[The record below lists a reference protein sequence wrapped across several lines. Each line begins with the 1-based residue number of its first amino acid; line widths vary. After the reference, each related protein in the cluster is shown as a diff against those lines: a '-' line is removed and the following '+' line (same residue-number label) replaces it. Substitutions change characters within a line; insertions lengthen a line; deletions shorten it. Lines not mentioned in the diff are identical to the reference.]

1 MLRQFGKYLLAA
13 AVLLGGCTA
22 ADTSLEQE
30 NMKVFRYNQA
40 EGLSSLDPAFARNQ
54 ANVWAATNLYN
65 GLFRLNED
73 MYPEKD
79 LAEAWDVSEDGTVY
93 TFTIRR
99 GVYFHDSEVFEGGK
113 GREVKAQD
121 FVYSFKRIL
130 DPATASTG
138 AWIFSDKVKRNAA
151 GTGYDENWIEAVED
165 YKLVLRLEK
174 PFAPLMEIFTM
185 PYTYVVPKEAV
196 DKWGKDFRKHAVGTG
211 PFKLKTWDEGNSL
224 VMLKNTNYF
233 KKDDVGKQLP
243 YLDAVMVSFIQDR
256 NQELLSFQ
264 QGKLDFMSGLQA
276 NSVDLVLDKNGEVRN
291 ELKGR
296 FVVQKVPYLN
306 TEYIGFQL
314 DKAAYKEANHPV
326 LDKRFRQAMSYAINR
341 EELIKYVYNNL
352 GTPGTAGIIPP
363 AIKYFK
369 ENSTKGYDYQP
380 AKAEALLKEA
390 GYPGGKGLPAIK
402 LYTTVQSK
410 AMVEYLQKQ
419 WAAVGIPVEIEINMT
434 PTHQEL
440 IDNSKVNF
448 FRGSWLAD
456 YPDAENY
463 LALFHSQHFSPS
475 GPNKTHF
482 VNPTYDSLY
491 IKSRF
496 ESEGFMRLDLYHKMD
511 EIIMQEAPV
520 IVLFY
525 DEVLRL
531 TQNNVTGLEPN
542 AMNILDLERAD
553 FMQGGVLAN

>member
-1 MLRQFGKYLLAA
+1 MLRQFGTYLLAA

-22 ADTSLEQE
+22 ADTATEHE

-79 LAEAWDVSEDGTVY
+79 LAEAWEVSEDGTTY
-93 TFTIRR
+93 TFTLRR

-113 GREVKAQD
+113 GREVTAHD

-151 GTGYDENWIEAVED
+151 GTGYDENWIEAID
-165 YKLVLRLEK
+165 DHKLVLRLDK

-185 PYTYVVPKEAV
+185 PYTCVVPKEAI

-224 VMLKNTNYF
+224 VMVKNEKYF
-233 KKDDVGKQLP
+233 KQDSNGKPLP
-243 YLDAVMVSFIQDR
+243 YLDAVLVSFIQDR

-276 NSVDLVLDKNGEVRN
+276 TSVDLVLDKNGEVRN

-314 DKAAYKEANHPV
+314 DKSAYKDTNHPV
-326 LDKRFRQAMSYAINR
+326 LDKRFRQAMNYAINR
-341 EELIKYVYNNL
+341 EELVKYVYNSL
-352 GTPGTAGIIPP
+352 GTPGTGGMIPP

-369 ENSTKGYDYQP
+369 EKGVKGYTYDA

-390 GYPGGKGLPAIK
+390 GFPGGKGLPTIK

-410 AMVEYLQKQ
+410 QMVEFLQKQ
-419 WAAVGIPVEIEINMT
+419 WQAVGIPVEIEINMT

-463 LALFHSQHFSPS
+463 LALFYSQHFSPN

-482 VNPTYDSLY
+482 VNKTYDSLY
-491 IKSRF
+491 VKARY
-496 ESEGFMRLDLYHKMD
+496 ESEGFNRLDLYHKMD
-511 EIIMQEAPV
+511 EIIVEEAPV

-531 TQNNVTGLEPN
+531 TQSNVIGLEPN
-542 AMNILDLERAD
+542 AMNILDLEQAN
-553 FMQGGVLAN
+553 FMEGGVLAN

>member
-1 MLRQFGKYLLAA
+1 M
-13 AVLLGGCTA
+13 
-22 ADTSLEQE
+22 EQE
-30 NMKVFRYNQA
+30 NKKVFRYNQA

-73 MYPEKD
+73 LYPEKD
-79 LAEAWDVSEDGTVY
+79 LAESWEVSEDGTTY
-93 TFTIRR
+93 TFVLRR
-99 GVYFHDSEVFEGGK
+99 GVYFHDSEIFPNGK
-113 GREVKAQD
+113 GREVTAHD

-138 AWIFSDKVKRNAA
+138 AWIFADKVIKNAQ
-151 GTGYDENWIEAVED
+151 GTGYADNWIEATED
-165 YKLVLRLEK
+165 YKLVLRLNK

-196 DKWGKDFRKHAVGTG
+196 EKWGKDFRKHAVGTG

-224 VMLKNTNYF
+224 VMVKNENYF
-233 KKDDVGKQLP
+233 KKDGNGKPLP
-243 YLDAVMVSFIQDR
+243 YLDAVLVSFIQDR
-256 NQELLSFQ
+256 NQELLNFQ
-264 QGKLDFMSGLQA
+264 QGKLDFMSGIQA
-276 NSVDLVLDKNGEVRN
+276 TSVDLVLDKNGEVRD

-306 TEYIGFQL
+306 TEYIGFSL
-314 DKAAYKEANHPV
+314 DEKTYKEKNHPV
-326 LDKRFRQAMSYAINR
+326 LDKRFRKAMNYAINR

-352 GTPGTAGIIPP
+352 GTPGTGGIIPP

-369 ENSTKGYDYQP
+369 DKGVKGYGYDP
-380 AKAEALLKEA
+380 AKAESLLKEA
-390 GYPGGKGLPAIK
+390 GYPGGKGLPTIK

-410 AMVEYLQKQ
+410 QMVEYLQKQ

-448 FRGSWLAD
+448 FRSSWLAD
-456 YPDAENY
+456 YPDAESY
-463 LALFHSQHFSPS
+463 LALFYSQHFSPS

-482 VNPTYDSLY
+482 QNRNYDSLY
-491 IKSRF
+491 VKARF
-496 ESEGFMRLDLYHKMD
+496 ESEGFNRLDLYHKMD
-511 EIIMQEAPV
+511 EIIVEEAPV
-520 IVLFY
+520 VVLFY

-542 AMNILDLERAD
+542 AMNILDLEKAD
-553 FMQGGVLAN
+553 FMQGGVIQN

>member
-1 MLRQFGKYLLAA
+1 MLRQFGTYLLAA

-22 ADTSLEQE
+22 ADTTLDHE

-54 ANVWAATNLYN
+54 ANVWAATNLFN

-79 LAEAWDVSEDGTVY
+79 LAESWDVSDDGTTY

-113 GREVKAQD
+113 GREVKAED

-138 AWIFSDKVKRNAA
+138 AWIFSDKVVRNPA
-151 GTGYDENWIEAVED
+151 GTRHADNWIEAVDD
-165 YKLVLRLEK
+165 YKLVLRLDK

-196 DKWGKDFRKHAVGTG
+196 EKWGKDFRKHAVGTG

-224 VMLKNTNYF
+224 VMVKNDKYF
-233 KKDDVGKQLP
+233 KKDDAGKPLP
-243 YLDAVMVSFIQDR
+243 YLDAVLVSFIQDR
-256 NQELLSFQ
+256 NQELLNFQ

-276 NSVDLVLDKNGEVRN
+276 SSVDLVLNKNGEVRD
-291 ELKGR
+291 ELKGQ

-314 DKAAYKEANHPV
+314 DKTAYKEENHPV
-326 LDKRFRQAMSYAINR
+326 LDKRFRKAMNYAINR
-341 EELIKYVYNNL
+341 EELIKYVYNSV
-352 GTPGTAGIIPP
+352 GTPGTGGMIPP

-369 ENSTKGYDYQP
+369 EKSVTGYTYQP

-410 AMVEYLQKQ
+410 QMVEYLQKQ
-419 WAAVGIPVEIEINMT
+419 WAAIGIPVDIEINMT

-463 LALFHSQHFSPS
+463 LALFYSQHFSPA

-482 VNPTYDSLY
+482 VSKEYDALY
-491 IKSRF
+491 EKARF
-496 ESEGFMRLDLYHKMD
+496 ESEGFNRLDLYHQMD
-511 EIIMQEAPV
+511 EIIVEEAPV

-531 TQNNVTGLEPN
+531 TQNNVTGLTPN
-542 AMNILDLERAD
+542 AMNILDLERAN